1 MGSNAV
7 GGISEAVAAG
17 GILLVELGE
26 ADSLSGRHWE
36 QQMPF
41 AMHEYPTGHVKMGQ
55 PNPPHPSYG
64 AAVAAGS
71 VTVDDGV
78 SEVGEELEM
87 TEDIRVDTTS
97 FGLH

>member
-36 QQMPF
+36 
-41 AMHEYPTGHVKMGQ
+41 
-55 PNPPHPSYG
+55 
-64 AAVAAGS
+64 
-71 VTVDDGV
+71 
-78 SEVGEELEM
+78 
-87 TEDIRVDTTS
+87 
-97 FGLH
+97 